1 MSLHDEMTRAGHL
14 LFRWRS
20 YLPLLLFPMFVVTL
34 RNFTYL
40 ENSEALDDLW
50 EVVCLGIAGVG
61 FLLRVLTVGFV
72 PANTSGRATRE
83 PTAATLNT
91 TGLYS
96 VVRHPLY
103 LGNGLIWLGV
113 ASFAHIWWLVLLV
126 LLVFGLYYERIMLAQ
141 EEFLRTRFGAEFDEW
156 AQRTPAFIPNL
167 RQWHPPTLP
176 FSWRTVL
183 ARENATLFA
192 IITTFFALEVTGDFF
207 LGKLPHVDRDWLI
220 LFIGGLVTYLGLRWM
235 KKHRWLVVDG
245 R

>member
-1 MSLHDEMTRAGHL
+1 MPLHPSLVLLFCPSPDLAFCNAVVQYHQKNVEDVPSLERGSMSLHEEMTRAGHL

-20 YLPLLLFPMFVVTL
+20 YLPLLLFPLFMVTL

-103 LGNGLIWLGV
+103 
-113 ASFAHIWWLVLLV
+113 
-126 LLVFGLYYERIMLAQ
+126 
-141 EEFLRTRFGAEFDEW
+141 
-156 AQRTPAFIPNL
+156 
-167 RQWHPPTLP
+167 
-176 FSWRTVL
+176 
-183 ARENATLFA
+183 
-192 IITTFFALEVTGDFF
+192 
-207 LGKLPHVDRDWLI
+207 
-220 LFIGGLVTYLGLRWM
+220 
-235 KKHRWLVVDG
+235 
-245 R
+245 